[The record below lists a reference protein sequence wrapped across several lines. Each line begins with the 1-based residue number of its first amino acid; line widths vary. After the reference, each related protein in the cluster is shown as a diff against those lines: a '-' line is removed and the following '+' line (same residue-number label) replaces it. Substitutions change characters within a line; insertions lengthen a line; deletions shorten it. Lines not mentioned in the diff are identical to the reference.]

1 MWLKWLERWHR
12 EPEATGSSP
21 VTPTILELGKLLAA
35 AAKIKL
41 ISTKKM
47 ITWHNLKKGEVLR
60 KMKVDEKN
68 GLSAQEV
75 SKRKEKWGKNEIR
88 KAKTPSLLEVFLRQ
102 FKNPLV
108 YILLIVFFAI
118 LILRRDRE
126 SFFEAG
132 FILVAI
138 LINASFGTWEEYKA
152 EKTFKKLKD
161 VLQVKAVVLRGGN
174 KKEINREELVP
185 GDIIFLSSGA
195 KIPADA
201 RVVKSDGL
209 EVSEAALTGEWLPV
223 KKTTQAV
230 DEKTSLG
237 DRSSMIYAGSLVEAG
252 EGKAVVVA
260 TGDETKVGEINVL
273 VEEAE
278 KEKSPLQKK
287 LASFV
292 NVIGSAVVFL
302 SVLIFAAG
310 LLRGGDPVEI
320 FETAAAVAVG
330 GIPESLPIVMTLT
343 LAIGMERLARKK
355 GLIKRLRSVETLG
368 STSVICCDK
377 TKTLTLGEMKPSE
390 VIGLEEEFE
399 IKEGLESSVYN
410 LALKGASL
418 ANAAFVENPED
429 SFKEWR
435 VRGEPTDRALL
446 QAALEAGKNPHLIR
460 KEVELLD
467 KKPFDSYRGYQAYNY
482 QEEGSV
488 TYLSG
493 APEKVLEISNRVETE
508 EGTKKM
514 KEEERRKLLSKLE
527 SHTKKGE
534 RVIALAYKKEEKL
547 LETEEGFTFVAMI
560 TLEDPLRPGVK
571 EAITECRNAG
581 LRTVIVTGDYKN
593 TAQKIAGEIGIN
605 AQKEEILLG
614 SRLEKMSVEELAEKV
629 EEVKIYARSA
639 PKDKIKIVEAWQKK
653 QAVVAMTGDGI
664 NDAPALKKADI
675 GIAVGSGTEVAK
687 SVADL
692 VLLEDGFD
700 VIVKAVE
707 QGRGIL
713 DNLRKSIGYVLSD
726 SFASIILVGS
736 SIALGWPLP
745 ILWTQILWNNV
756 FEDSFPSISYAFEP
770 VEDDVMKRKPEDP
783 SVPLLTK
790 SLKALIFIA
799 GIIDELFLL
808 LLFWFIYFKMGMS
821 LEHARTI
828 VFGAFCLDTAFV
840 IYSFK
845 NFRKN
850 VWEVDILNN
859 KWLLVSSVVIVF
871 SLAMAVYLPFLQKI
885 LNTTPLSL
893 TDWGIITTV
902 AILSVSWIEI
912 TKFILL
918 REKQN

>member
-1 MWLKWLERWHR
+1 MTTYHNLES
-12 EPEATGSSP
+12 EK
-21 VTPTILELGKLLAA
+21 ILE
-35 AAKIKL
+35 
-41 ISTKKM
+41 
-47 ITWHNLKKGEVLR
+47 
-60 KMKVDEKN
+60 KMKVDEEA
-68 GLSAQEV
+68 GLSVEEV
-75 SKRKEKWGKNEIR
+75 SKRRERWGKNEIR
-88 KAKTPSLLEVFLRQ
+88 KTKAPSLLKVFLRQ
-102 FKNPLV
+102 FKNPLI

-118 LILRRDRE
+118 LILRRDHE

-152 EKTFKKLKD
+152 EKTFEKLKD
-161 VLQVKAVVLRGGN
+161 VLQVKAVVLRAGN

-185 GDIIFLSSGA
+185 GDIMFLSPGA
-195 KIPADA
+195 KIPADG

-223 KKTTQAV
+223 KKNTKAV

-237 DRSSMIYAGSLVEAG
+237 DRSSMVYAGSLVEAG
-252 EGKAVVVA
+252 EGKAVIVA
-260 TGDETKVGEINVL
+260 TGNETEVGRINVL

-287 LASFV
+287 LSSFV
-292 NVIGSAVVFL
+292 NVIGGAVVFL
-302 SVLIFAAG
+302 SLLIFSAG
-310 LLRGGDPVEI
+310 ILRGGDPIEI

-377 TKTLTLGEMKPSE
+377 TKTLTLGEMKPSV
-390 VIGLEEEFE
+390 VIGLDEEFE
-399 IKEGLESSVYN
+399 IKEGVESSVYN
-410 LALKGASL
+410 LALKCASL

-429 SFKEWR
+429 SFKKWR
-435 VRGEPTDRALL
+435 VRGEPTDRALF
-446 QAALEAGKNPHLIR
+446 QAPLVAGKNSHETR
-460 KEVELLD
+460 EKVNLLD
-467 KKPFDSYRGYQAYNY
+467 KKPFDSYRGYQAYSY
-482 QEEGSV
+482 QEESNI

-508 EGTKKM
+508 DGIKKLQ
-514 KEEERRKLLSKLE
+514 EEERKKLLSKLE
-527 SHTKKGE
+527 SHTKRGE

-547 LETEEGFTFVAMI
+547 LETEEGFVFVAMI

-571 EAITECRNAG
+571 EAITKCREAG
-581 LRTVIVTGDYKN
+581 LRIVIVTGDYKN
-593 TAQKIAGEIGIN
+593 TAQKIAEEIGIS

-614 SRLEKMSVEELAEKV
+614 SNLEKMSVEELARKV
-629 EEVKIYARSA
+629 EKVKIYARSA

-653 QAVVAMTGDGI
+653 RAVVAMTGDGI

-707 QGRGIL
+707 QGRTIL

-770 VEDDVMKRKPEDP
+770 VERDVMKRKPEDP

-790 SLKALIFIA
+790 GLKALIFIA

-808 LLFWFIYFKMGMS
+808 LLFWLLYFKMGLS
-821 LEHARTI
+821 LEHVRTM

-845 NFRKN
+845 NLRKN
-850 VWEVDILNN
+850 VWELDILNN
-859 KWLLVSSVVIVF
+859 KWLLASSAVVVF
-871 SLAMAVYLPFLQKI
+871 SLVMALYLPFLQKI
-885 LNTTPLSL
+885 LNTIPLSL
-893 TDWGIITTV
+893 ADWGIMIGV
-902 AILSVSWIEI
+902 AILSVGWIEI
-912 TKFILL
+912 TKLILL
-918 REKQN
+918 KKKEN